1 MGMMR
6 AVISKP
12 GFPFAD
18 SVIAK
23 YLTKRINALAGVR
36 SQREIA
42 AEVGYDGPNM
52 ISMMKR
58 GEARVPLAKVP
69 ALAKSIGVAPAFL
82 FKLAL
87 QQYWPDHPD
96 TVAAVFGT
104 VVTKNEAAI
113 LASIRLSSDDSD
125 PELTRE
131 LEHALM
137 KAFDKSA

>member
-1 MGMMR
+1 MIR
-6 AVISKP
+6 RTKAKP
-12 GFPFAD
+12 GVPFAD
-18 SVIAK
+18 SAIAK
-23 YLTKRINALAGVR
+23 YLTKRIDALTGLK

-42 AEVGYDGPNM
+42 MEVGYGTPNM

-87 QQYWPDHPD
+87 QQYWPDYPD

-113 LASIRLSSDDSD
+113 LASIRLSSNDSD
-125 PELTRE
+125 PQLTPE

-137 KAFDKSA
+137 QAFDKST